1 MVILLVG
8 KIVGARRY
16 RLFARFIDNMSVTK
30 LSNWLGCRAAEVRF
44 SPVQAGIF
52 PNLEPNFRFGS
63 GKCPNLEPNFRF
75 RFAKVRF
82 RFKNG
87 SNSVRT
93 PFLFKM
99 PDRIIRHYVSK
110 KISKILV
117 L

>member
-1 MVILLVG
+1 MEPINTDSMLST
-8 KIVGARRY
+8 A
-16 RLFARFIDNMSVTK
+16 LFGVRSAAS
-30 LSNWLGCRAAEVRF
+30 RAAEVRF

-63 GKCPNLEPNFRF
+63 GKCPNVEPNFRF